1 MLPFYFLGSKVRV
14 SKVYWAENATEHRE
28 VVIPCSLESSGNS
41 ASLLSVMWFR
51 HREDSRSEMLV
62 HLQHDGLLVYGEDSL
77 QRHLYCYRSS
87 PTDFVLKLHR
97 VEMGDAGVYWCR
109 VTEWQLHGT
118 PSSLVNQSS
127 DVSQHIVLTVL
138 PSGKQGLTC
147 RGSWL
152 LGRRIFVSPPAFPP
166 ACGLLL
172 LWAEHNCR
180 LPQKMTLPFRSIVTQ
195 LDAPGLHEILA

>member
-1 MLPFYFLGSKVRV
+1 MG
-14 SKVYWAENATEHRE
+14 
-28 VVIPCSLESSGNS
+28 IPCSLESSGNS

-51 HREDSRSEMLV
+51 HRENSRSEMLV
-62 HLQHDGLLVYGEDSL
+62 HLQHDGLLVYGKDSL

-118 PSSLVNQSS
+118 PSNLVNQSS

-138 PSGKQGLTC
+138 PSGKTGLTC
-147 RGSWL
+147 RGSWAGESL
-152 LGRRIFVSPPAFPP
+152 FPFPLSHQPAFCSFFGP
-166 ACGLLL
+166 
-172 LWAEHNCR
+172 NTISDSR
-180 LPQKMTLPFRSIVTQ
+180 RK
-195 LDAPGLHEILA
+195 